1 MKKNI
6 ERKQI
11 NRIEADINVGLSL
24 NDVEERKLGG
34 YQNKVTETSERTIK
48 GIIFHNIFTFFNT
61 ILFIIAS
68 VFLFFIIFLISSG
81 NSDVVNDYF
90 GFSKFVFLI
99 PAIMNITI
107 GTIQEIHSKH
117 VLDNLKIISS
127 TKVRVIRD
135 KKEESIDSS
144 DLVIDDI
151 VLLKSGE
158 QATADFIL
166 VDGFLQVD
174 ESMLTG
180 ESKYI
185 KKMPGDKIFS
195 GSSIIIGNGKARTI
209 EVGNKTYA
217 SLLSS
222 KVKSMNCHKSELM
235 TNIMF
240 MMKILTIILGVVAVV
255 TISTLMYKI
264 SKYGNDP
271 DIWDGMTLSLSDPV
285 TWARIMVTVG
295 SFSIGVIPSGLVLT
309 TSVTL
314 VVSIAS
320 LAKKNTLIQEL
331 YSLENLSRIDIICL
345 DKTGTMTD
353 GTMKLVNIK
362 MYDHLENIVYHIM
375 NLIGVTED
383 RNQTIEALYNKFG
396 LNENV
401 KYSEII
407 PFSSETKYSGLIYEN
422 NDKVLLGAPEYLLDK
437 DDDRLKYVSEKAKEG
452 FRVLA
457 LKLNDKLMCFFVIED
472 TIRESAKDTLKF
484 FYDNNVDVK
493 IISGD
498 NPHTVSKISEK
509 CGVKNFDKYISLE
522 GVELDKIKDLVD
534 EYTIFARVS
543 PEQKEAIVIAL
554 QEKKHKVAMT
564 GDGVN
569 DILALRRADSSITFS
584 KATDAAKSVSD
595 GVLLDNDF
603 SHLKDV
609 VGQGRRVISNIQRV
623 SILFLMKSFAIGLL
637 AFMLIGFKKAQMWY
651 SVENAYLLESAVIGT
666 GGFVLS
672 IEWCKNTV
680 KGSFYKNIFYKGLAA
695 GILAT
700 IAITLPIALYSIPKF
715 FGNEPIIQAENIR
728 TMMSVLLV
736 SAGIIVAFSL
746 CVPFNKYRV
755 FAIVL
760 IVLSAVS
767 LSMMFPTSFICGQ
780 PTGPMMFSY
789 DSSIGQSFMDCQFM
803 REFFKPWNSIGV
815 KNFVSDWKNFIIIL
829 IFVSI
834 ALPLYLLDVLLTN
847 KKIEN
852 E

>member
-1 MKKNI
+1 MGCRHVIKKKQGGNQKKKR
-6 ERKQI
+6 EEPGRK
-11 NRIEADINVGLSL
+11 
-24 NDVEERKLGG
+24 
-34 YQNKVTETSERTIK
+34 ETNGE
-48 GIIFHNIFTFFNT
+48 
-61 ILFIIAS
+61 
-68 VFLFFIIFLISSG
+68 
-81 NSDVVNDYF
+81 
-90 GFSKFVFLI
+90 
-99 PAIMNITI
+99 
-107 GTIQEIHSKH
+107 
-117 VLDNLKIISS
+117 
-127 TKVRVIRD
+127 RD

-522 GVELDKIKDLVD
+522 GV
-534 EYTIFARVS
+534 
-543 PEQKEAIVIAL
+543 
-554 QEKKHKVAMT
+554 
-564 GDGVN
+564 
-569 DILALRRADSSITFS
+569 
-584 KATDAAKSVSD
+584 
-595 GVLLDNDF
+595 
-603 SHLKDV
+603 
-609 VGQGRRVISNIQRV
+609 
-623 SILFLMKSFAIGLL
+623 
-637 AFMLIGFKKAQMWY
+637 
-651 SVENAYLLESAVIGT
+651 
-666 GGFVLS
+666 
-672 IEWCKNTV
+672 
-680 KGSFYKNIFYKGLAA
+680 
-695 GILAT
+695 
-700 IAITLPIALYSIPKF
+700 
-715 FGNEPIIQAENIR
+715 
-728 TMMSVLLV
+728 
-736 SAGIIVAFSL
+736 
-746 CVPFNKYRV
+746 
-755 FAIVL
+755 
-760 IVLSAVS
+760 
-767 LSMMFPTSFICGQ
+767 
-780 PTGPMMFSY
+780 
-789 DSSIGQSFMDCQFM
+789 
-803 REFFKPWNSIGV
+803 NSI
-815 KNFVSDWKNFIIIL
+815 VSSLFI
-829 IFVSI
+829 F
-834 ALPLYLLDVLLTN
+834 
-847 KKIEN
+847 
-852 E
+852 